1 MFEFSIYTEFKKWK
15 IQNDFLKQVML
26 IGTEISL
33 SKLMLAEV
41 TVTTT
46 FKKELPKAFVQS
58 NIIIISI
65 FTLFFS
71 LGFFLK

>member
-46 FKKELPKAFVQS
+46 FKKELPKAFVQG
-58 NIIIISI
+58 NIIIRI

-71 LGFFLK
+71 LGFFWSR

>member
-1 MFEFSIYTEFKKWK
+1 
-15 IQNDFLKQVML
+15 ML

>member
-1 MFEFSIYTEFKKWK
+1 
-15 IQNDFLKQVML
+15 ML

-58 NIIIISI
+58 NIIIIISI
-65 FTLFFS
+65 FTLFYS